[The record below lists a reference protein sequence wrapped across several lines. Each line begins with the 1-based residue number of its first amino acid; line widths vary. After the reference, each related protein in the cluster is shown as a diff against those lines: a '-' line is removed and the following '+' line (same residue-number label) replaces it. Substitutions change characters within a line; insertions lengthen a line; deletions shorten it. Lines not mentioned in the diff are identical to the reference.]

1 MAIPKGHK
9 NNFETL
15 KKAAVNGDLALMEC
29 TDKNTGKKV
38 NVICAVQWENEEYNF
53 IPLAKMFNGNPYE
66 ELLPPK

>member
-38 NVICAVQWENEEYNF
+38 NVICAVQWENEE
-53 IPLAKMFNGNPYE
+53 
-66 ELLPPK
+66 